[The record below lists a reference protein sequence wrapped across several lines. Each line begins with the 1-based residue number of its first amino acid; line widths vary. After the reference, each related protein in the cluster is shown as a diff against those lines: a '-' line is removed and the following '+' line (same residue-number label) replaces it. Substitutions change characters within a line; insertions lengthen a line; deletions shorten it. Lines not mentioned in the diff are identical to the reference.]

1 MQLYLLLSNQERE
14 GGKEREREN
23 PPPVSPPV
31 PALVKIHGIQL
42 SWHQDVALKVGVSI
56 VQLHTRCVFL
66 NRID

>member
-42 SWHQDVALKVGVSI
+42 SWHQRCCIESRRFNRATAYKVCISE
-56 VQLHTRCVFL
+56 
-66 NRID
+66 